1 MSKSTFLANRL
12 RELFIDGD
20 WVANTNYKRIISDI
34 TKEEA
39 CKQIGSLNTI
49 ALLCFHVNYYVEGL
63 LQVFNGGDLTI
74 RDKYSFDMPA
84 ISTEKEWED
93 LREGFLRN
101 ATAFSDAV
109 AAMSEE
115 QIDGPFVVE
124 KYGTYWRNIEGM
136 IEHAYYHM
144 GQLSLLK
151 KLIREGI

>member
-1 MSKSTFLANRL
+1 M
-12 RELFIDGD
+12 
-20 WVANTNYKRIISDI
+20 
-34 TKEEA
+34 
-39 CKQIGSLNTI
+39 
-49 ALLCFHVNYYVEGL
+49 
-63 LQVFNGGDLTI
+63 
-74 RDKYSFDMPA
+74 
-84 ISTEKEWED
+84 
-93 LREGFLRN
+93 REGFLRN
-101 ATAFSDAV
+101 ARAFSDAV